1 MALYDF
7 LATGLVERDNN
18 GDSLYVWSYPSV
30 TQELQEKFLQ
40 RSTMATESTPYIQ
53 FLYSQTGHH
62 WYYIF
67 TGPVQQP
74 CPQNLAKV
82 RFVSL
87 ILITKDFQPEKYK
100 SLCEVLLISYLKSGD
115 PTAILKLY
123 LSVITKGTC
132 TGTNNGIFSVS
143 DFSQRQAY
151 TKADLRSV
159 IESFAVETILIYTAL
174 MLKKHVVVYHPNVEE
189 LLHFMRS
196 LPALVW
202 HRQDWSIVIPF
213 ITLDNQE
220 VNTDLKGRSSYIA
233 GFTDASIQN
242 RMDLYDVMVNLQSC
256 EINVAPSAKEAL
268 TLGKLHKEIA
278 MFMVQCAENV
288 ELSNQ
293 QVIKEISEKTK
304 ELLNNLK
311 SLSVPDEETG
321 KPHITLEL
329 LRSKKMPKTSENF
342 LYSLSVCEGM
352 VKL

>member
-1 MALYDF
+1 MALYDL
-7 LATGLVERDNN
+7 LAIGLVEKDNN

-30 TQELQEKFLQ
+30 TSDLQEKFLQ
-40 RSTMATESTPYIQ
+40 RSNMATDSSPCIQ
-53 FLYSQTGHH
+53 FLYSQTSHL

-67 TGPVQQP
+67 TNQVQQP
-74 CPQNLAKV
+74 CQNLAKV

-100 SLCEVLLISYLKSGD
+100 ALCELLLMSYLKSGD
-115 PTAILKLY
+115 PIEILKLY
-123 LSVITKGTC
+123 LSVITKGSC
-132 TGTNNGIFSVS
+132 ASGNNSSFSVS

-151 TKADLRSV
+151 AKADLRSV

-174 MLKKHVVVYHPNVEE
+174 MLKKHVVVYHPNIEE

-196 LPALVW
+196 LPGLVW

-220 VNTDLKGRSSYIA
+220 VNLDLKGRSSYVA

-242 RMDLYDVMVNLQSC
+242 RTDLYDLMINLQSC
-256 EINVAPSAKEAL
+256 EITVAPSAKESLA
-268 TLGKLHKEIA
+268 LGKLHKEIA
-278 MFMVQCAENV
+278 MFMVQCAGDV
-288 ELSNQ
+288 QLSNQ
-293 QVIKEISEKTK
+293 QVIKEISDKTK
-304 ELLNNLK
+304 ELLNNIK
-311 SLSVPDEETG
+311 AFSVPDEETG
-321 KPHITLEL
+321 KPYITMEL
-329 LRSKKMPKTSENF
+329 LQSRKMPKTTENF